1 MGKPSIFSRE
11 YEKKMRKRRRNTI
24 IISLAILAVISGLII
39 KIICNPIDYANI
51 RKNIQAWIDSDT
63 TNVAENTKVEDKNI
77 TKEEIKEPIK
87 DESPKPVEE
96 SINVALINGNTA
108 KGIYTN
114 DNNGGKIFKDL
125 QTTEK
130 NVTFNISPSGKQMI
144 VTDNNSAITLYN
156 VDGTSKVVS
165 KEQYVSTSGS
175 VFTRESAMKNNPQYL
190 WNVNAKFINED
201 KMIFVTNR
209 PYFGAGNLKQ
219 YLWLSD
225 ILSGTDQILWDLA
238 GTSIEIG
245 EKEEK
250 GIKITV
256 DGRIYYIDINGNYVQ

>member
-1 MGKPSIFSRE
+1 LGKPSIFSRE

-39 KIICNPIDYANI
+39 RVICNPIDYANI

-63 TNVAENTKVEDKNI
+63 TNVAEKSKAEDDKI
-77 TKEEIKEPIK
+77 TKEEVKEPIK
-87 DESPKPVEE
+87 EETIKPVEE
-96 SINVALINGNTA
+96 SINVVLISGNTA
-108 KGIYTN
+108 KAIYTN
-114 DNNGGKIFKDL
+114 DNNGGKIFKTLETID
-125 QTTEK
+125 K

-144 VTDNNSAITLYN
+144 VTDNNSVITLYN

-165 KEQYVSTSGS
+165 KDQYVSTSGN
-175 VFTRESAMKNNPQYL
+175 VFPRVDAVKNNPQYL
-190 WNVNAKFINED
+190 WNVNAKFINEE
-201 KMIFVTNR
+201 KIIFVTNR

-219 YLWLSD
+219 YIWISD
-225 ILSGTDQILWDLA
+225 LQEGTDQVLWDLSGA
-238 GTSIEIG
+238 SVEIG

-250 GIKITV
+250 GVKITV

>member
-39 KIICNPIDYANI
+39 KVICNPIDYANI

-63 TNVAENTKVEDKNI
+63 TNVAEQTKVENTETTNEEVKEPV
-77 TKEEIKEPIK
+77 KEEP
-87 DESPKPVEE
+87 PKPAEE
-96 SINVALINGNTA
+96 SINVILMSGNTGKA
-108 KGIYTN
+108 IYTN
-114 DNNGGKIFKDL
+114 DNNRGKIFKTL
-125 QTTEK
+125 EISEQ
-130 NVTFNISPSGKQMI
+130 NVTFNISPSGKQML
-144 VTDNNSAITLYN
+144 VTDNNSVITLYN

-175 VFTRESAMKNNPQYL
+175 VFPRTDAMKNNPQYL
-190 WNVNAKFINED
+190 WNVNAKFISEE

-219 YLWLSD
+219 YLWMSD
-225 ILSGTDQILWDLA
+225 IQAATDQVLWDLA
-238 GTSIEIG
+238 GANIEIG

-250 GIKITV
+250 GVKITV

>member
-24 IISLAILAVISGLII
+24 IISLAILAVISGLVI
-39 KIICNPIDYANI
+39 KVICNPIDYANI

-63 TNVAENTKVEDKNI
+63 TNVAEKTKVDNQEP
-77 TKEEIKEPIK
+77 TKEEVKEPIK
-87 DESPKPVEE
+87 EEPPKPVEE
-96 SINVALINGNTA
+96 SINVVLISGNTA
-108 KGIYTN
+108 KAVYTN
-114 DNNGGKIFKDL
+114 DTNGGKIFRTL
-125 QTTEK
+125 ETSEK

-144 VTDNNSAITLYN
+144 VTDNNSVITLYN

-165 KEQYVSTSGS
+165 KEQYVSTNGS
-175 VFTRESAMKNNPQYL
+175 VFPRTDAVKNNPQYL
-190 WNVNAKFINED
+190 WNVNAKFINEE

-219 YLWLSD
+219 YIWVSD
-225 ILSGTDQILWDLA
+225 LQAGTDQVLWDLA
-238 GTSIEIG
+238 GASIEIG

-250 GIKITV
+250 GVKITV
-256 DGRIYYIDINGNYVQ
+256 DSRIYYIDLNGNYVQ